1 MTEKARHARPRHG
14 LEPLLGRLAAK
25 DDGSALVLSVGTP
38 RTQINLRG
46 NARDESFVA
55 AVDKALG
62 QSLPLAPNTV
72 ASGDYRLY
80 WLGPNEWL
88 IHSDDEDAGTL
99 LAKLRDA
106 LSGQSFALTDVSAG
120 QVALQLRGEAARH
133 VLARGCTLDFDP
145 SVFRV
150 GDCAQSGL
158 AKAAALIALRDDS
171 PCFDIFVRR
180 SFADYV
186 VRWLHHAGREYGLKA
201 QEMPLD

>member
-1 MTEKARHARPRHG
+1 MPDKAHHAKPRHG

-25 DDGSALVLSVGTP
+25 EDTGALLLSVGAP
-38 RTQINLRG
+38 RTQLNLRG
-46 NARDESFVA
+46 NGQDEKFSA
-55 AVDKALG
+55 AVSQALG

-72 ASGDYRLY
+72 SSGAYRLY

-88 IHSDDEDAGTL
+88 VCSDDEEAGAL
-99 LAKLRDA
+99 LARLRDA
-106 LSGQSFALTDVSAG
+106 LSGQACALTDVSAG

-158 AKAAALIALRDDS
+158 AKAAVLIALQDEA

-186 VRWLHHAGREYGLKA
+186 VRWLHHAGREYGLKV
-201 QEMPLD
+201 QEIPVD